1 LKKASDPPRDPEID
15 RFIDILWAQK
25 GLAELTLSA
34 YQQDLLLFSRWLEPQ
49 GSSLASAD
57 QASVQQFLAQRFDA
71 GASARS
77 NARLLSTLKQYYR
90 HLVRLGD
97 RQDSPTALIS
107 APKIHRSLPQ
117 SMAESEVEKLLQAP
131 DLESDYG
138 LRDRCMLELMYSSGL
153 RVSELVSLHLNQV
166 NTRLGLV
173 RLVGKGSKERV
184 VPVGEEALHWMT
196 RYLEQARP
204 GLQAL
209 KANSDALFLSSRG
222 SAITRQAFWG
232 GRQDRFF
239 TALAAPRLRH
249 SPAQSRRRSTHR
261 ANVAGTQQPFDHANL
276 HPHRAN
282 APAVDPRPPPPTR
295 LNVFVKEDTGIGS
308 RRGAEAQG
316 NAEVFGGRCPS
327 FKLYSA

>member
-1 LKKASDPPRDPEID
+1 MKKATDPRRDPEID
-15 RFIDILWAQK
+15 RFIDSLWAQK

-34 YQQDLLLFSRWLEPQ
+34 YQQDLLLFSRWLDQQ
-49 GSSLASAD
+49 GCRLSKAD
-57 QASVQQFLAQRFDA
+57 QSSVQRFLAQRFDA

-97 RQDSPTALIS
+97 RQDNPTALIS
-107 APKIHRSLPQ
+107 APKIHLSLPQ
-117 SMAESEVEKLLQAP
+117 SMTESDVEKLLQAP

-153 RVSELVSLHLNQV
+153 RVSELVGLQLNQV

-184 VPVGEEALHWMT
+184 VPVGEEALHWLT

-209 KANSDALFLSSRG
+209 KATSVALFLSSRG
-222 SAITRQAFWG
+222 SAITRQAFWQNIKKHLLKAG
-232 GRQDRFF
+232 IK
-239 TALAAPRLRH
+239 TAFSPHSLRH
-249 SPAQSRRRSTHR
+249 AFATHLLNHGADLRTVQMLLGHSSLSTTQIYTHIAQ
-261 ANVAGTQQPFDHANL
+261 
-276 HPHRAN
+276 
-282 APAVDPRPPPPTR
+282 TR
-295 LNVFVKEDTGIGS
+295 LQSIHA
-308 RRGAEAQG
+308 RHHPRG
-316 NAEVFGGRCPS
+316 
-327 FKLYSA
+327 